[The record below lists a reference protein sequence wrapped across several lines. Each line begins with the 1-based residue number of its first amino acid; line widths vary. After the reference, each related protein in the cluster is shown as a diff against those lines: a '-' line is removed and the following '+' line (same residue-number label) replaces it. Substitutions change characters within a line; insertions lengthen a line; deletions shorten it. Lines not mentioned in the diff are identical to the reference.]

1 MDDIK
6 LQEIAINAL
15 RKVVADEDK
24 CNLAIKKE
32 LEKGPQRIRV
42 LSREELKMEVKKY
55 KNISLRIINEFQQ
68 TG

>member
-15 RKVVADEDK
+15 RKIVGDEDK
-24 CNLAIKKE
+24 CNLAIKRD

-55 KNISLRIINEFQQ
+55 KNISLRIIKEFQT